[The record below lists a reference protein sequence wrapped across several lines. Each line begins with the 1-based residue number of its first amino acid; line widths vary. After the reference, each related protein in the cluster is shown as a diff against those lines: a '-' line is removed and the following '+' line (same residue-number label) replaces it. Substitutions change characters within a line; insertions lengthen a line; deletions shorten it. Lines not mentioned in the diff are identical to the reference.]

1 MTGACSPLYLSAS
14 ISSEVVE
21 GLSFVG
27 GGGYRSPRGHG
38 GQAPVIDH
46 QIGALILEDLAFPLR
61 HNNALCAALPVSQ
74 ASEEGTARLSHGSH
88 RFLPPPQPPLPSTH
102 KLQTVLCPSERKDDC
117 TFSITAGCGRAN
129 FRLKVGK
136 VAHRHKHK
144 L

>member
-1 MTGACSPLYLSAS
+1 MVCW
-14 ISSEVVE
+14 
-21 GLSFVG
+21 